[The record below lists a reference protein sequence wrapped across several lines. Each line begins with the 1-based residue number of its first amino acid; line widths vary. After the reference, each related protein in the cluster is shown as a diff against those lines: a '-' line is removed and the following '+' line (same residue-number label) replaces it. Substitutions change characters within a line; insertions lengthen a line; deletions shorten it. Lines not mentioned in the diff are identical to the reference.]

1 MIFDENGVLSQG
13 EGLEQ
18 ESFDDVQEGS
28 IFEPEDNVEE
38 AGNESDDAPDEAG
51 DETKEGGQL
60 FAGKYKTFGGL
71 AQAYIRQREQLGLP
85 VDLQNYA
92 TPEALEKAFL
102 RDKARLEK
110 GGGKVAGKQQDDTDV
125 DLDELD
131 DAELILEL
139 QRQQAQIQQALGLQP
154 MMPGQIPGQMPL
166 PGQMPGQTQVPPQ
179 QMMPPMDPSGYPQGY
194 PQGYPGQI
202 PQMKHSVFDEGKVS
216 AEEFAE
222 KLMTDPVAT
231 LRDVIREELN
241 IQGTQLG
248 YALHGVLSS
257 IMNNVTQVKTQA
269 ELDREVRGLERKLL
283 RKGES
288 LEDYWPE
295 MQMVLQQYPGLHNV
309 PNGLEQAYQMA
320 KVQKTLANRT
330 AKRNPAKA
338 GLRMGAS
345 RGNGVPRSQYGQ
357 VGKLTPQ
364 EAERRQI
371 FGDPKK
377 PRGIFD
383 D

>member
-18 ESFDDVQEGS
+18 ESFDDVQEDS

-131 DAELILEL
+131 DAELIMEL
-139 QRQQAQIQQALGLQP
+139 QRQQTQIQQALGLQP
-154 MMPGQIPGQMPL
+154 MMPGQIPGQTP
-166 PGQMPGQTQVPPQ
+166 VPPQ
-179 QMMPPMDPSGYPQGY
+179 QMMPTMDPSGY

-216 AEEFAE
+216 VEEFAE

-248 YALHGVLSS
+248 YALHSVLSS

-269 ELDREVRGLERKLL
+269 ELDREFRGLERKLL
-283 RKGES
+283 RRGES

-345 RGNGVPRSQYGQ
+345 RGSGVPRSQYGQ

-377 PRGIFD
+377 PKGIFD